1 MTQPSANPSKRSP
14 SFIQLTTGL
23 RLGLSAASQVLPR
36 ERSVAIERWL
46 RGYEEARKLSC
57 SDSVVISFGKSG
69 RTWLRVLI
77 SRYFA
82 RKYGLGEERLLEFD
96 EFHRRNPAVPV
107 LFFTHDNYLKD
118 YRGHDGKFDHYG
130 GCRIVLLIRDP
141 RDVAVS
147 QFFQWKNRMKA
158 RKKIINA
165 YPPDGTG
172 LDAFVTGREAG
183 IPKIIDFMNLW
194 ARDLDRFPHLLLV
207 KYEEL
212 RAGTRP
218 ELARIL
224 AFLGQHPSEA
234 ELADA
239 CDYAS
244 IDNMRRIEM
253 ENANRSGANARL
265 KPGDAGDPSSFKVRR
280 GKIGGWRDYVTEE
293 QAGEID
299 AMVQENLS
307 PVFGYR

>member
-1 MTQPSANPSKRSP
+1 MVQPSANPLKRSP
-14 SFIQLTTGL
+14 SLIQLTTGL
-23 RLGLSAASQVLPR
+23 RVGLSAASRVLPR
-36 ERSVAIERWL
+36 ERSVAVERWL
-46 RGYEEARKLSC
+46 RGYEEACKLTC
-57 SDSVVISFGKSG
+57 SDGVVISFGKSG

-82 RKYGLGEERLLEFD
+82 RKYGLGEGRLLEFD
-96 EFHRRNPAVPV
+96 EFHRSNPALPV

-118 YRGHDGKFDHYG
+118 YRRHDGKFDHYG
-130 GCRIVLLIRDP
+130 GSRVVLLIRDP

-158 RKKIINA
+158 RKKVINF
-165 YPPDGTG
+165 YPPETTD
-172 LDAFVTGREAG
+172 LAAFVTGREAG
-183 IPKIIDFMNLW
+183 LPKIIDFMNLW
-194 ARDLDRFPHLLLV
+194 ARDLDRFPDLLLV
-207 KYEEL
+207 KYEAL
-212 RAGTRP
+212 RADTRP

-224 AFLGQHPSEA
+224 AFLGQHPSET

-244 IDNMRRIEM
+244 IDNMRRIER
-253 ENANRSGANARL
+253 ENANRLGANARL
-265 KPGDAGDPSSFKVRR
+265 KPADAGDPSSFKVRR
-280 GKIGGWRDYVTEE
+280 GKIGGWRDYVTKE

-299 AMVQENLS
+299 AMMRESLS